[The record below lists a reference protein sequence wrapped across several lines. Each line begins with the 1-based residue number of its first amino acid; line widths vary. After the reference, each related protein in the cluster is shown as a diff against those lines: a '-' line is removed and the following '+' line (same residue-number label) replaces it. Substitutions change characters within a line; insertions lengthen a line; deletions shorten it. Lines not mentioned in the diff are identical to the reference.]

1 MLYICTTEGN
11 QEILHLLIDAG
22 EGVAKSLEKMD
33 LSSSPNVDNI
43 ISNFFKDPNM
53 NLPDAVLITH
63 SHNDHIKD
71 LPLIAAK
78 YSERKSGTLK
88 VYCTKECLEQLNNKF
103 FNLASKT
110 NSNNRISFATI
121 WPNEPFN
128 VGPISVTPISVY
140 HGDNA
145 PEGSVIYILRL
156 PDNKKVIMGWDFLSL
171 TEDVDQNQ
179 FWNPDLV
186 ILGTQTYN
194 PHPETGLISISDAF
208 ELVRRWN
215 AKECFIVHY
224 RGLRDFEDAKNQ
236 WFRGPTKAMNSEEL
250 QKTIDENL
258 RITGKEGKYKIIV
271 AKEGMVWTARKGGD
285 EGEKQDQQSSQVS
298 PIGKILEIESI
309 QDYVLTFEKET
320 KDGNIL
326 KLIIE
331 DRINRYDLRFINP
344 QLDKNNNNI
353 LYAQGEKGMFA
364 TGAEVNLEILPAD
377 SLEKEENSIVRIHVF
392 KKKKTVFKDDIL
404 ISRRDTDR
412 LRGYIRE
419 NF

>member
-1 MLYICTTEGN
+1 
-11 QEILHLLIDAG
+11 
-22 EGVAKSLEKMD
+22 
-33 LSSSPNVDNI
+33 
-43 ISNFFKDPNM
+43 
-53 NLPDAVLITH
+53 
-63 SHNDHIKD
+63 
-71 LPLIAAK
+71 
-78 YSERKSGTLK
+78 
-88 VYCTKECLEQLNNKF
+88 
-103 FNLASKT
+103 
-110 NSNNRISFATI
+110 
-121 WPNEPFN
+121 
-128 VGPISVTPISVY
+128 
-140 HGDNA
+140 
-145 PEGSVIYILRL
+145 
-156 PDNKKVIMGWDFLSL
+156 MGWDFLSL

-285 EGEKQDQQSSQVS
+285 EGEKHDQQSSQASS

-320 KDGNIL
+320 KDGNML

-331 DRINRYDLRFINP
+331 DRINRYDLY
-344 QLDKNNNNI
+344 LSI
-353 LYAQGEKGMFA
+353 L
-364 TGAEVNLEILPAD
+364 N
-377 SLEKEENSIVRIHVF
+377 
-392 KKKKTVFKDDIL
+392 
-404 ISRRDTDR
+404 
-412 LRGYIRE
+412 
-419 NF
+419 